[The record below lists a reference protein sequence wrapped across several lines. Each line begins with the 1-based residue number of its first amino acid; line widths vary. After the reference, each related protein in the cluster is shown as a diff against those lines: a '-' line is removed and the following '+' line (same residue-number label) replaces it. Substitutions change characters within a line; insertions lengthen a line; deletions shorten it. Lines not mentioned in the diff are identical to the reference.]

1 MRKFLLLLVL
11 CLSSVGA
18 TFAQIKISGKVV
30 DAETGQPL
38 IGATVMIGTTTG
50 VATLADGTYVLPVPA
65 SAGEHPVLTFTYI
78 GYESLNV
85 TVGKNHVVNAKLKP
99 EVVIDQIVVTG
110 FKNAKKESFTGSSVK
125 ISADDVA
132 IAGVTDVSRMLEG
145 QVAGV
150 SVQNVSSTFGS
161 APKVRIRGVTSL
173 SGENKP
179 LWVVDGVVL
188 EDVVNI
194 SNDQLSS
201 GDPTTLLGSS
211 VDIIKKYGHL
221 DILVNNAGI
230 TRDNLVMKM
239 NDEEFDA
246 VYETNL
252 KGVFHTI
259 HHTSRYFLKQ
269 KSGRIINI
277 SSVSGITGNAGQA
290 NYCAAKAGVIG
301 LTKSVAR
308 ELSSRGITANLVAP
322 GMIETD
328 MTKDLPDTVK
338 ENMLH
343 NIPLGRIGKPEEI
356 AAAVA
361 FLASE
366 EAGYIT
372 GQVLAVD
379 GGMTM

>member
-1 MRKFLLLLVL
+1 MLENKVALVT
-11 CLSSVGA
+11 GA
-18 TFAQIKISGKVV
+18 AKGIGRAIALRL
-30 DAETGQPL
+30 AEDK
-38 IGATVMIGTTTG
+38 ATVI
-50 VATLADGTYVLPVPA
+50 
-65 SAGEHPVLTFTYI
+65 
-78 GYESLNV
+78 
-85 TVGKNHVVNAKLKP
+85 VNYNGSKERAE
-99 EVVIDQIVVTG
+99 EVVKMITDMG
-110 FKNAKKESFTGSSVK
+110 GRAESYQCNV
-125 ISADDVA
+125 ADDEECQ
-132 IAGVTDVSRMLEG
+132 TM
-145 QVAGV
+145 
-150 SVQNVSSTFGS
+150 
-161 APKVRIRGVTSL
+161 IR
-173 SGENKP
+173 
-179 LWVVDGVVL
+179 
-188 EDVVNI
+188 
-194 SNDQLSS
+194 
-201 GDPTTLLGSS
+201 
-211 VDIIKKYGHL
+211 DIIKKYGHL

-308 ELSSRGITANLVAP
+308 ELSTRGITANVVAP

-338 ENMLH
+338 EHMLH

-361 FLASE
+361 FLASK